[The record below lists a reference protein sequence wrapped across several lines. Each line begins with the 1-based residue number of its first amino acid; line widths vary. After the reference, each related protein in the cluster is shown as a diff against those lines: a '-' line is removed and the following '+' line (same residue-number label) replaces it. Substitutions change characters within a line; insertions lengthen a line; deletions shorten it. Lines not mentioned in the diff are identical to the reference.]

1 MNNMEL
7 LEHVVLKVP
16 CATCGDDY
24 DVPIRH
30 VLESHELIHE
40 FEQMWDE
47 VCPNYCREAPCE
59 LIHYAALVD
68 ERAAHDVVRSLTRA
82 FGTLEKTGLDVD
94 LACG

>member
-7 LEHVVLKVP
+7 LGHVVLNVP
-16 CATCGDDY
+16 CASCGDHY
-24 DVPIRH
+24 GVPLRH

-40 FEQMWDE
+40 SERMWDE
-47 VCPNYCREAPCE
+47 GCPNYCRDSTCE

-68 ERAAHDVVRSLTRA
+68 ERVARDVVGSLDRA
-82 FGTLEKTGLDVD
+82 FGTLERTGLDVD